1 MDCQGW
7 RVSATSDLS
16 AATLVATPCIVP
28 DDDTARGEK
37 YRHVFDSEYRSL
49 LLPLADSWL
58 RVGLV
63 NLPSPAVWSRPGYLP
78 PGRKHIGSAYF
89 ESSK

>member
-1 MDCQGW
+1 MECQGW

-49 LLPLADSWL
+49 LLPLADS
-58 RVGLV
+58 
-63 NLPSPAVWSRPGYLP
+63 
-78 PGRKHIGSAYF
+78 
-89 ESSK
+89 